1 LHARQRRALCVNP
14 RHTYVARVLR
24 AIHLNF
30 LTRTRAR
37 KAAVLLAGKDT
48 YAPTTIWHFLNC
60 LRYPSS
66 GIIAHVNSILKDRIL
81 LGSPTRDGSDTRDEL
96 GIRNGERGRS
106 KNPSILPR
114 VKDSPGVDYKRRF
127 SKERESVYAVW
138 KHAYRTNT
146 FIISIRHWQEP
157 RPSGRISGL
166 LSCCHF
172 LIGR

>member
-1 LHARQRRALCVNP
+1 MRSFSVACARQRRALCVNP

-37 KAAVLLAGKDT
+37 KAVVFLAEKNT
-48 YAPTTIWHFLNC
+48 YASTTIWHFLNC

-66 GIIAHVNSILKDRIL
+66 GIIAHVNSILKDPIL
-81 LGSPTRDGSDTRDEL
+81 LGSRTRDASDTRDEL
-96 GIRNGERGRS
+96 GRS
-106 KNPSILPR
+106 NPSILPR

-127 SKERESVYAVW
+127 SKERESVSIW
-138 KHAYRTNT
+138 FGTCLPNKH
-146 FIISIRHWQEP
+146 FIISIRHWQES

-166 LSCCHF
+166 LSCRHF
-172 LIGR
+172 LIGH